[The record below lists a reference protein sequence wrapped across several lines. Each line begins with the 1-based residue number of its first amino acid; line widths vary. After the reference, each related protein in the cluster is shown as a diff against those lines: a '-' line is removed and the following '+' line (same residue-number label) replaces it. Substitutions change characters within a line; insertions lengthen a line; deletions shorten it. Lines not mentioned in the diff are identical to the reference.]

1 MKRRWIR
8 VERRAAHK
16 PPDAEKQIITAA
28 CEKFIAET
36 LKPRFLPATRSTEF
50 NYPIDIYGKWHGGK
64 YRLIERFRYNPPDP
78 IEPEFDA
85 PFARLEY
92 VGRDCFDLSYHRHTG
107 EWWRLYRSLSLEEAL
122 RTVESD
128 ELLHPV

>member
-1 MKRRWIR
+1 MKRRWVR
-8 VERRAAHK
+8 VERRTRK
-16 PPDAEKQIITAA
+16 PPEAEKRVITAA
-28 CEKFIAET
+28 CERFIAEV
-36 LKPRFLPATRSTEF
+36 LKPRFLPEVRATEF
-50 NYPIDIYGKWHGGK
+50 NYPIGIHGKWHGGN
-64 YRLIERFRYNPPDP
+64 YRFIQRFRYNPPDP

-122 RTVESD
+122 RTIERD
-128 ELLHPV
+128 GFLHPV